1 MKKRR
6 ASGLLGQVYM
16 LVIICVVI
24 IGVITYFSQYRLAE
38 ADRKKGIREYVG
50 EVSGETIDAV

>member
-1 MKKRR
+1 
-6 ASGLLGQVYM
+6 M

-50 EVSGETIDAV
+50 EVSG